1 MGKILIVDDEK
12 SICDS
17 LTFAL
22 EDDYEVVSTQD
33 PNQVQDILKEDNI
46 DVVLLDLKIGNVN
59 GIDIL
64 KKIKSIDE
72 EIQVIIITAFGSI
85 KSSVKAIQE
94 GASHYITKPIDME
107 ELFTFIEKALE
118 HKKISSSLKNLKEVL
133 NRDFAI
139 DGIIGKS
146 ESLHSVLRKVQKI
159 KDLNTTVLI
168 TGESGTGKDLIAK
181 ALHFESNR
189 KDENME
195 IINCAAIPS
204 DLLESELFGYE
215 KGAFTG
221 AERRKL
227 GKFQLADKGTLFLD
241 EIGEMDLQL
250 QSKILRVV
258 EDMTVTPLGGEKG
271 IKINTRIV
279 AATNKDLEEEVKKG
293 KFRED
298 LYYRLNVIK
307 LELPPLRER
316 TDDIPILLNHFLDKY
331 NKKLNKSIKGFKK
344 EVIKELEK
352 YKFPGN
358 IRELENLVERLVAL
372 TDKEYIELE
381 DIPEK
386 YIGSIP
392 IINTDENIVIKIGS
406 TLEEIE
412 KKAIEETLR
421 YLNGNKKRTAEC
433 LGISERSFHYKIKK
447 YEIK

>member
-1 MGKILIVDDEK
+1 MAKVLIVDDEK

-22 EDDYEVVSTQD
+22 EDDYEVMSIQN
-33 PNQVQDILKEDNI
+33 PNEVKDILEKDNI
-46 DVVLLDLKIGNVN
+46 DIVLLDLKIGNIN
-59 GIDIL
+59 GIDVL
-64 KKIKSIDE
+64 REIKNIDE
-72 EIQVIIITAFGSI
+72 EIQVIIMTAFGSI

-107 ELFTFIEKALE
+107 ELFVFIKKALE
-118 HKKISSSLKNLKEVL
+118 HKKISLSLKNLKEVI
-133 NRDFAI
+133 NRDFGI

-146 ESLHSVLRKVQKI
+146 EALYSVLEKVNKI
-159 KDLNTTVLI
+159 KDLDTTILI

-181 ALHFESNR
+181 ALHFKSNR

-221 AERRKL
+221 AERKKL

-271 IKINTRIV
+271 VKINTRIV

-293 KFRED
+293 SFRED
-298 LYYRLNVIK
+298 LYYRLNVIT

-316 TDDIPILLNHFLDKY
+316 VGDIPILLSYFLDIY
-331 NKKLNKSIKGFKK
+331 NKKLDKNIKRFDK
-344 EVIKELEK
+344 EVIKELK
-352 YKFPGN
+352 NYNFPGN

-372 TDKEYIELE
+372 SDKEYIELE
-381 DIPEK
+381 DLPKK
-386 YIGSIP
+386 YIGHTP
-392 IINTDENIVIKIGS
+392 TINSDENIIIKIGS

-412 KKAIEETLR
+412 KKSIEETLK
-421 YLNGNKKRTAEC
+421 YFDGNKKRTAEC
-433 LGISERSFHYKIKK
+433 LEISERSLHYKVKK
-447 YEIK
+447 YNI